1 MDTMLAAD
9 LDAAGAPA
17 VQPPAD
23 AVAATP
29 SLQAVAASKS
39 FVAGVVRVQV
49 LRQLSLALYAGQLT
63 LISGPSGCGK
73 STLLSLLSG
82 LQPPDAGQVLALG
95 EDLARLPQ
103 RQLVRF
109 RLLHTG
115 FVFQGFNLFPA
126 LTALEQV
133 QLPLGYLGID
143 NASSKR
149 RAMQALDEVGMAR
162 MAAQY
167 PAQLSGGEKQRVA
180 IARAL
185 AKEPQLLFADEPTS
199 ALDAENGQNIIDI
212 LHRIA
217 GTHGT
222 TVLCV
227 SHDPR
232 LVRHADRVL
241 AMEDGSIRNDWQPAG
256 ARRQAA
262 SLGVAT

>member
-1 MDTMLAAD
+1 MLSGLT
-9 LDAAGAPA
+9 LDI
-17 VQPPAD
+17 QP
-23 AVAATP
+23 
-29 SLQAVAASKS
+29 
-39 FVAGVVRVQV
+39 GE
-49 LRQLSLALYAGQLT
+49 LT

-82 LQPPDAGQVLALG
+82 LQRPDAGQAWALG
-95 EDLARLPQ
+95 TDLGALGPRALE
-103 RQLVRF
+103 RF
-109 RLLHTG
+109 RLHHTG

-133 QLPLGYLGID
+133 QLPLGYLGMSD
-143 NASSKR
+143 RQSEQ
-149 RAMQALDEVGMAR
+149 RAMRALAEVDLSHRAGMR
-162 MAAQY
+162 

-180 IARAL
+180 IARAI

-199 ALDAENGQNIIDI
+199 ALDAESGQRVIDI

-217 GTHGT
+217 RVHGT

-241 AMEDGSIRNDWQPAG
+241 DMEDGDIRNDWRQPAS
-256 ARRQAA
+256 RQKKAA
-262 SLGVAT
+262 A